1 MSDTTRLGVSITA
14 TDSASAQ
21 IRGLQQSIQALEK
34 EISRTAATGVDS
46 GGKYIATLQGEIAAI
61 NQQIAALREQAG
73 AIGNVTAA
81 LAEQGAAA
89 ATVAFHLSKI
99 NAQADINRSVG
110 IGFDKKLLSA
120 AESAKV
126 LATSLSI
133 AAEADARLRDETLAA
148 AAALDT
154 QGNAIRSLTGEQF
167 FGLFNRV
174 QGLSGEFL
182 SAAESAAVFKR
193 ELGEVGAEVQTT
205 VSSGF
210 NRIVA
215 DLADVKTSYLSA
227 AESAAVFQR
236 ELGEIGTAVSV
247 TSSTG
252 FASIVSDLA
261 GVKQSY
267 LSAAESSAVFKRELG
282 EIGASIQTVNS
293 AGFSRMVAD
302 LAGIK
307 QSYLSAAESAKVFQ
321 QELGD
326 LGTAVQTVNSA
337 GFSRIVADLAD
348 VKTNFLSAA
357 DSAAVFVRELGEV
370 GAAIQTTA
378 SAGFA
383 RIIDDLVGVKQ
394 SFLSAS
400 ESAAV
405 FQRELGELGTAVQT
419 ISSSGFSRMVADLAD
434 VKLSYLSAAES
445 AKVFA
450 AAGLGPIVEETV
462 QKRVGPAEQRI
473 SGASGRYGTS
483 AAFKETRHL
492 VAAFDELSRGQKG
505 ALFGTIGAAARD
517 AGIGIGAMA
526 GSVAGLAAI
535 MGGAAILHGAEK
547 LGEWATKTR
556 AAASAA
562 GMSVSAYSELQGALG
577 LIGVKADSAD
587 ATLRRLAIN
596 LSTALN
602 DPASKAAEAF
612 HNLGISQE
620 ELQSKG
626 STTAGA
632 MKLLADAFVQT
643 ADSENKSAAMTQIF
657 GRGFENIIPALQGG
671 SAQLEEL
678 ENRARE
684 LGLTLNEQTATTL
697 ENTGEHVK
705 SLGERIKGDGIKAF
719 EDWAPAIDAVV
730 SILGEALDLIIKVTG
745 AVGKLPSA
753 FFTTGGVS
761 GSPKAVEM
769 LQNAAALHNQ
779 LNPQGAPQAFG
790 PPISGTNVLPSQG
803 TATGIYT
810 AKRDVA
816 PMTTPES
823 VMESMRQSMTKAALD
838 ASKGGDRQAELKAE
852 IDAMQKT
859 LDTAKL
865 TAAERSQITNEMQ
878 QKEIALNNDV
888 ASEAKRTARASTVE
902 TNKEARQSYA
912 DFAAAER
919 MKITEAQGSSTQI
932 IAIYGEWAKAAE
944 NTYKQSAATVT
955 GIERE
960 KVQAVNSAR
969 LKGLEEGARVEEEM
983 NRSSMVM
990 AQAQDISGGVKHY
1003 AGQGTVAGQAP
1014 SAAGQVASLAA
1025 QAQQIEASASKEVAS
1040 LTEVM
1045 QTATQ
1050 GSDTQ
1055 KAAAQEIIS
1064 VVTQAKQQEVA
1075 LYNRAAEITIG
1086 ASRKASEQIG
1096 KFFDSFG
1103 SQFEGFTNSL
1113 IQALVAP
1120 QIDLI
1125 KQGLTTIKVSMRGNE
1140 IRTALASMLVGG
1152 IQDAA
1157 KGVESTVSQ
1166 LLAQTLSAALQVPLQ
1181 AGGGLSNLLS
1191 SGTSQMLGM
1200 GATLPNAAEFGLAG
1214 TTLTTAGTSLNAAA
1228 SMLISAA
1235 SALAAGGAASG
1246 AGGGLSDLMG
1256 IGSVVTGL
1264 PFFAKG
1270 GIVPSAS
1277 GGMINGMGATLAM
1290 LHSREMVLPA
1300 HLSDGIQ
1307 GMIAQGG
1314 GRGGGNMANL
1324 HYSPTINTASRS
1336 RGGTGM
1342 TRSEFGQ
1349 MMAQHS
1355 GAMIGE
1361 ARNMMKNGW
1370 RPQS

>member
-61 NQQIAALREQAG
+61 NQQIAALRGQAAAIRDVTGALREQAT
-73 AIGNVTAA
+73 ATAA
-81 LAEQGAAA
+81 I
-89 ATVAFHLSKI
+89 AFHSSKA
-99 NAQADINRSVG
+99 NAQADINRT
-110 IGFDKKLLSA
+110 IGSGADRKLLSA
-120 AESAKV
+120 AESAKT
-126 LATSLSI
+126 LAMSLSA
-133 AAEADARLRDETLAA
+133 AAEADGRLRESIEATTIAIREQAAAQLTLKEARAEASYINRDMDLAA
-148 AAALDT
+148 AKHRTEAEYL
-154 QGNAIRSLTGEQF
+154 
-167 FGLFNRV
+167 NRENDLKYA
-174 QGLSGEFL
+174 QMRREAEYYNQEF
-182 SAAESAAVFKR
+182 
-193 ELGEVGAEVQTT
+193 
-205 VSSGF
+205 
-210 NRIVA
+210 
-215 DLADVKTSYLSA
+215 DLKARYASKTSGVKGAGGS
-227 AESAAVFQR
+227 F
-236 ELGEIGTAVSV
+236 
-247 TSSTG
+247 
-252 FASIVSDLA
+252 VSDE
-261 GVKQSY
+261 G
-267 LSAAESSAVFKRELG
+267 
-282 EIGASIQTVNS
+282 
-293 AGFSRMVAD
+293 SRVA
-302 LAGIK
+302 
-307 QSYLSAAESAKVFQ
+307 F
-321 QELGD
+321 
-326 LGTAVQTVNSA
+326 
-337 GFSRIVADLAD
+337 R
-348 VKTNFLSAA
+348 
-357 DSAAVFVRELGEV
+357 
-370 GAAIQTTA
+370 
-378 SAGFA
+378 
-383 RIIDDLVGVKQ
+383 
-394 SFLSAS
+394 
-400 ESAAV
+400 
-405 FQRELGELGTAVQT
+405 
-419 ISSSGFSRMVADLAD
+419 
-434 VKLSYLSAAES
+434 
-445 AKVFA
+445 
-450 AAGLGPIVEETV
+450 
-462 QKRVGPAEQRI
+462 
-473 SGASGRYGTS
+473 
-483 AAFKETRHL
+483 ETRHL

-626 STTAGA
+626 ATTAGA

-705 SLGERIKGDGIKAF
+705 SLGDRIKGDGIKAF

-803 TATGIYT
+803 TATGIYA

-932 IAIYGEWAKAAE
+932 IAIYDEWAKAAE